1 MRRARASM
9 IAVTRFRIPSAE
21 LEILRDITKQTRAAN
36 PSPPPQIAAPALRKT
51 KKSPQ
56 PMNCGQVPYQ
66 EGG

>member
-9 IAVTRFRIPSAE
+9 IAVTRLRIPSAE
-21 LEILRDITKQTRAAN
+21 LEILLDITKQTRTAKPA
-36 PSPPPQIAAPALRKT
+36 PLPQLVAPALRKT

>member
-1 MRRARASM
+1 M

-21 LEILRDITKQTRAAN
+21 LEILRDITKQTRAGKAG
-36 PSPPPQIAAPALRKT
+36 PAPQIAAPALRKP

>member
-1 MRRARASM
+1 MRRAKASM
-9 IAVTRFRIPSAE
+9 IAVTQFRIPSAE
-21 LEILRDITKQTRAAN
+21 LEILRDITKQTRAAT
-36 PSPPPQIAAPALRKT
+36 PAPLPQIVARALRKT

>member
-1 MRRARASM
+1 MRRVGASM

-21 LEILRDITKQTRAAN
+21 LEILRDIAAQTCTGKPALLH
-36 PSPPPQIAAPALRKT
+36 QTAAPALRKT

>member
-1 MRRARASM
+1 VGPHS
-9 IAVTRFRIPSAE
+9 VTSAKK
-21 LEILRDITKQTRAAN
+21 EILRDLTTPLYSAKEKLLAK
-36 PSPPPQIAAPALRKT
+36 IAAPALRKT